1 MVRVRATGSPRAQR
15 YFAVGHGRRSHY
27 SIRLH
32 GGDGGDFH
40 FGVDTSDAPTLVS
53 WLLQAVRLGRLLG
66 STHSTGRRWEI
77 SSARVGHAPHP
88 GSRPTAT
95 GTRAAGATAA
105 RSRRHRQLFNFLIDE
120 TALYRNHNIS
130 LCDCAMRISHIC
142 RAARSRSDRGH
153 PYKLD
158 IIALAERPSPCG
170 VWDSELGLTR
180 PALGADY
187 YLTSLTSVK
196 HREDRPE
203 NQPPIRVLRFTSL
216 SCGGAAAGGY
226 RNRRPRYARSGY
238 ARPGA
243 GGGDTRPRPWR
254 AGAAARYC

>member
-1 MVRVRATGSPRAQR
+1 M
-15 YFAVGHGRRSHY
+15 
-27 SIRLH
+27 
-32 GGDGGDFH
+32 
-40 FGVDTSDAPTLVS
+40 DTSDAPTLVS

-95 GTRAAGATAA
+95 GTRAAGAKAA

-196 HREDRPE
+196 HREDRLLLTYLLALAR
-203 NQPPIRVLRFTSL
+203 PPPGRTRTPGESGVCHSGVSTYTPAGPATMASAAMLQKRPWSTTPTTSL
-216 SCGGAAAGGY
+216 S
-226 RNRRPRYARSGY
+226 
-238 ARPGA
+238 
-243 GGGDTRPRPWR
+243 WR
-254 AGAAARYC
+254 AASTGSAIGCVKKRSTT

>member
-1 MVRVRATGSPRAQR
+1 M
-15 YFAVGHGRRSHY
+15 GHGRRSHY

-130 LCDCAMRISHIC
+130 LCDCAMRISHLPC
-142 RAARSRSDRGH
+142 AADLTAATRISSILLLSPSDRH
-153 PYKLD
+153 
-158 IIALAERPSPCG
+158 RRPCG
-170 VWDSELGLTR
+170 VAAERRLGLR
-180 PALGADY
+180 
-187 YLTSLTSVK
+187 
-196 HREDRPE
+196 
-203 NQPPIRVLRFTSL
+203 
-216 SCGGAAAGGY
+216 
-226 RNRRPRYARSGY
+226 
-238 ARPGA
+238 ARPHKASSRG
-243 GGGDTRPRPWR
+243 
-254 AGAAARYC
+254 